1 VPSQREQPDQIRT
14 VVDQTSTD
22 DREGRVVPPEVA
34 QRRAADRWFLERGL
48 PAVLRPG
55 ALVRRLWPRSAPAMA
70 AFAVFMV
77 NSIFVVLFT
86 GKHTINIDGQPT
98 RTEWFVLALLILVLP
113 LAAVVGWLVSRIRS
127 VRARTVVAS
136 VALGLVVA
144 SGILGGPSERVLAN
158 LVFEAVVIAIG
169 LALTASGIGSILG
182 WGLRT
187 AVDNL
192 SLIGALF
199 VRALPVVLLTVLVF
213 FNTYVWLMAS
223 IVSRPR
229 LWLALLFLGAI
240 AVAFIT
246 SATVDRVRPML
257 SGARHSDDDDGRL
270 AGTPFETMP
279 DPVSGEPLSRAERVN
294 VVFVLAT
301 SQVLQVGLV
310 AVVAALIFLVL
321 GLILLSPEL
330 LSQWARFSS
339 TDGEILGMTLPIPQA
354 LIQIAM
360 FLAALTFMYVSARA
374 VGDGDYRSRSID
386 PLIDDLRLTL
396 VARSRYRAAVS
407 RT

>member
-1 VPSQREQPDQIRT
+1 MVSA
-14 VVDQTSTD
+14 
-22 DREGRVVPPEVA
+22 EVA

-55 ALVRRLWPRSAPAMA
+55 ALVRRLWPRSAPALA
-70 AFAVFMV
+70 AFAVCMAF
-77 NSIFVVLFT
+77 SIVVVLVT
-86 GKHTINIDGQPT
+86 GKHTIDIDGQPT
-98 RTEWFVLALLILVLP
+98 RTEWFVLALLVFVLP
-113 LAAVVGWLVSRIRS
+113 VAALVGWLVSRIRS
-127 VRARTVVAS
+127 VRARTLAAFVSVGVAI
-136 VALGLVVA
+136 AG
-144 SGILGGPSERVLAN
+144 GILGGPSPRIVTN
-158 LVFEAVVIAIG
+158 LVFEGIVIVCA
-169 LALTASGIGSILG
+169 LALTACGVGSILG

-187 AVDNL
+187 ALDNFA
-192 SLIGALF
+192 SIGALF

-229 LWLALLFLGAI
+229 LWLALLFLGLI

-257 SGARHSDDDDGRL
+257 SGSRHSEDDDGRL

-279 DPVSGEPLSRAERVN
+279 DPSSSAVPVSKLERIN

-310 AVVAALIFLVL
+310 AIVAALIFFVL

-330 LSQWARFSS
+330 LAQWTRNGP
-339 TDGEILGMTLPIPQA
+339 TDGQILGMTLPVPQS
-354 LIQIAM
+354 LIQTGM

-374 VGDGDYRSRSID
+374 VGDADYRTRFLD

-396 VARSRYRAAVS
+396 VARSRYRAAVAAAHQ
-407 RT
+407 

>member
-1 VPSQREQPDQIRT
+1 MVSA
-14 VVDQTSTD
+14 
-22 DREGRVVPPEVA
+22 EVA

-55 ALVRRLWPRSAPAMA
+55 ALVRRLWPRSAPALA
-70 AFAVFMV
+70 AFAVCMAF
-77 NSIFVVLFT
+77 SIVVVLVT
-86 GKHTINIDGQPT
+86 GKHTIDIDGQPT
-98 RTEWFVLALLILVLP
+98 RTEWFVLALLVFVLP
-113 LAAVVGWLVSRIRS
+113 VAATVGWLVSRIRS
-127 VRARTVVAS
+127 VRARTLAAFVSVGVAI
-136 VALGLVVA
+136 AG
-144 SGILGGPSERVLAN
+144 GILGGPSPRIVTN
-158 LVFEAVVIAIG
+158 LVFEGIVIVCA
-169 LALTASGIGSILG
+169 LALTACGVGSILG
-182 WGLRT
+182 WGVRT
-187 AVDNL
+187 ALDNL
-192 SLIGALF
+192 ASIGALF

-213 FNTYVWLMAS
+213 FNSYVWLMAS

-229 LWLALLFLGAI
+229 LWLALLFLGLI

-257 SGARHSDDDDGRL
+257 SGSRHSEDDDGRL

-279 DPVSGEPLSRAERVN
+279 DPASAAPVSKLESIN

-310 AVVAALIFLVL
+310 AIVAALIFFVL

-330 LSQWARFSS
+330 LAQWTRNGPA
-339 TDGEILGMTLPIPQA
+339 DGQILGMTLPVPQS
-354 LIQIAM
+354 LIQTSM

-374 VGDGDYRSRSID
+374 VGDADYRTRFLD

-396 VARSRYRAAVS
+396 VARSRYRAAVAAAHQ
-407 RT
+407 

>member
-1 VPSQREQPDQIRT
+1 MVSA
-14 VVDQTSTD
+14 
-22 DREGRVVPPEVA
+22 EVA

-55 ALVRRLWPRSAPAMA
+55 ALVRRLWPRSAPALA
-70 AFAVFMV
+70 AFAVCMAF
-77 NSIFVVLFT
+77 SIVVVLVT
-86 GKHTINIDGQPT
+86 GKHTIDIDGQPT
-98 RTEWFVLALLILVLP
+98 RTEWFVLALLVFVLP
-113 LAAVVGWLVSRIRS
+113 VAATVGWLVSRIRS
-127 VRARTVVAS
+127 VRARTLAAFVSVGVAI
-136 VALGLVVA
+136 AG
-144 SGILGGPSERVLAN
+144 GILGGPSPRIVTN
-158 LVFEAVVIAIG
+158 LVFEGIVIVCA
-169 LALTASGIGSILG
+169 LALTACGVGSILG
-182 WGLRT
+182 WGVRT
-187 AVDNL
+187 AMDNL
-192 SLIGALF
+192 ASIGALF

-229 LWLALLFLGAI
+229 LWLALLFLGLI

-257 SGARHSDDDDGRL
+257 SGSRHSEDDDGRL

-279 DPVSGEPLSRAERVN
+279 DPASAAPVSKLERIN

-310 AVVAALIFLVL
+310 AIVAALIFFVL

-330 LSQWARFSS
+330 LAQWTRNGP
-339 TDGEILGMTLPIPQA
+339 TDGQILGMTLPVPQS
-354 LIQIAM
+354 LIQTSM

-374 VGDGDYRSRSID
+374 VGDADYRTRFLD

-396 VARSRYRAAVS
+396 VARSRYRAAVAAAHQ
-407 RT
+407 